1 MHSPKESDG
10 KTKPKQM
17 LGYHITRK
25 KKEEKTT
32 SPTSMMPEER
42 FQTPRD

>member
-10 KTKPKQM
+10 KSKPKQM
-17 LGYHITRK
+17 LGYHITKK
-25 KKEEKTT
+25 KKEET
-32 SPTSMMPEER
+32 PFLMPEER